1 MTGANSF
8 SERSPS
14 IAPPEFSPSVASMAS
29 WRDVFRYSQ
38 ALDVGAWHE
47 TLHSTWGRYTP
58 VVNNQD
64 SFVAKIRAQT
74 LYGFRAMHLM
84 QNASLVRRTQR
95 DARIDGMD
103 HYYAIFSVSGTVKV
117 IQNDRIVELSSGQA
131 LLIDSAK
138 SVAYLADQEG
148 RRNSTSETDRTRIEA
163 HQCFVLQ
170 LPRQSLVAHLGF
182 EPHYGPSV
190 HWNSRPGGL
199 LFKLVGDALDDSMSD
214 SNSDYMRLV
223 IYDLIG
229 AIFSPPDSVAF
240 FRNDKLFRR
249 ACRVVTDRFED
260 PSITPDD
267 VAAAVGISRRYLQK
281 LFAMRNLT
289 YTHFLNSVRLD
300 HAARLLRRRAF
311 LGRDQPIS
319 AVAYSC
325 GFSNYTNFAR
335 QFRNRFGHAPATHA
349 KSQDD
354 HSPGRYPPTN

>member
-1 MTGANSF
+1 
-8 SERSPS
+8 
-14 IAPPEFSPSVASMAS
+14 MAS
-29 WRDVFRYSQ
+29 WRDVFRCSQ

-58 VVNNQD
+58 VVNDPN
-64 SFVAKIRAQT
+64 SFAAKIRMQS

-84 QNASLVRRTQR
+84 QNASLVKRTQR

-103 HYYAIFSVSGTVKV
+103 HYYAIFLVSGTLKV
-117 IQNDRIVELSSGQA
+117 IQNDRIVELSSGRA
-131 LLIDSAK
+131 LLVDSAK
-138 SVAYLADQEG
+138 SVAYLADQEDRLG
-148 RRNSTSETDRTRIEA
+148 RTPKADIKQIDG

-182 EPHYGPSV
+182 EPHHGPGAG
-190 HWNSRPGGL
+190 WNARAGGL
-199 LFKLVGDALDDSMSD
+199 LFKLISDAADDDESMSD
-214 SNSDYMRLV
+214 STSDYMRLV

-229 AIFSPPDSVAF
+229 AIFSPRDTAAF

-249 ACRVVTDRFED
+249 VCSVVNDRFED

-267 VAAAVGISRRYLQK
+267 VAATAGISRRYLQK

-300 HAARLLRRRAF
+300 HAARLLRRRVF
-311 LGRDQPIS
+311 LSRDQPIS
-319 AVAYSC
+319 TIAYSC

-335 QFRNRFGHAPATHA
+335 QFRKRFGHAPGIHA
-349 KSQDD
+349 KSHND
-354 HSPGRYPPTN
+354 HSPGECPSTN